1 MSVLLHRLSASRA
14 ALASLA
20 VVAAVLLPA
29 PAALASPAA
38 VIRDCQDG
46 SINGDY
52 SARDYS
58 QALRDIPTDVDEY
71 TDCRDVIRRAQ
82 LGAAGGT
89 GAGGGGAGGGA
100 GAGAGGGAGAG
111 AGGSGAGT
119 GAGGAG
125 AGAGGRTPSVERVLA
140 DASPEDRAAVREA
153 IASAGGSAPVEVAGE
168 AVDTSK
174 IAQGVS
180 ASSSS
185 LPTPVLVALVLLGL
199 TALAGSARVLAT
211 RVLGRRP
218 AL

>member
-125 AGAGGRTPSVERVLA
+125 AGAGGRTPSVERS
-140 DASPEDRAAVREA
+140 SPTPLPRTGRRSARPLHPAARRR
-153 IASAGGSAPVEVAGE
+153 
-168 AVDTSK
+168 
-174 IAQGVS
+174 
-180 ASSSS
+180 SSSPARRS
-185 LPTPVLVALVLLGL
+185 HLPTSPA
-199 TALAGSARVLAT
+199 APAPP
-211 RVLGRRP
+211 RRP
-218 AL
+218 CRPRSSSR